1 MSASRALEEARPML
15 EDLLPQIGIIPN
27 GAPLD
32 TSSCIS
38 FFSKWVGE
46 QQVGQEDMAFF
57 QGLIGAFIT
66 IYLIDNKDAKAYV
79 KDNRICVAIPFQQGI
94 MREFEPY
101 AVAHGIAKGNE
112 GDLESFLTS
121 VAA

>member
-15 EDLLPQIGIIPN
+15 EDLLPQIGIVPS
-27 GAPLD
+27 GGTLD
-32 TSSCIS
+32 TSACIS
-38 FFSKWVGE
+38 AFSKWVSE

-57 QGLIGAFIT
+57 GGLIGAFIVV
-66 IYLIDNKDAKAYV
+66 YLVDHKEAKAYV
-79 KDNRICVAIPFQQGI
+79 KENRICVAIPFQQGI

-101 AVAHGIAKGNE
+101 AVAHGIASGSG
-112 GDLESFLTS
+112 GDLETFLTN